1 MLVRQHRRLWVK
13 VGSAIQ
19 RWDRDH
25 TEITDEEILRYLIH
39 KDGRLRV
46 PVLSRGPILIR
57 GFTATLYRQILL
69 PETDE

>member
-1 MLVRQHRRLWVK
+1 M
-13 VGSAIQ
+13 IQ

>member
-1 MLVRQHRRLWVK
+1 M
-13 VGSAIQ
+13 IQ

-57 GFTATLYRQILL
+57 GFTAALYRQILL

>member
-1 MLVRQHRRLWVK
+1 M
-13 VGSAIQ
+13 GSVIQ

-57 GFTATLYRQILL
+57 GFTAALYRQILL

>member
-1 MLVRQHRRLWVK
+1 M
-13 VGSAIQ
+13 IQ
-19 RWDRDH
+19 RWDRDR

-57 GFTATLYRQILL
+57 GFTAALYRQILL

>member
-1 MLVRQHRRLWVK
+1 M
-13 VGSAIQ
+13 GSVIQ
-19 RWDRDH
+19 RWDRDR

-57 GFTATLYRQILL
+57 GFTAALYRQILL